1 MKIIRAL
8 VILVF
13 GLSIVGCEKEYLPSN
28 VKHSFFQ
35 CSFINYAWIYTNSGW
50 VIDQDGNLRFY
61 ENPQHWNF
69 PDNEGYITE
78 EKLLENLNS
87 CNNSNIS
94 VVSPENLAK
103 YNSMVSGAS
112 KGSMSK
118 PESRGADMGAISY
131 CCYWFD
137 ELKGKYKY
145 VLLSQTGDVY
155 TYNTSKS
162 SKRLDQW
169 LKSIQFE
176 R

>member
-1 MKIIRAL
+1 
-8 VILVF
+8 
-13 GLSIVGCEKEYLPSN
+13 
-28 VKHSFFQ
+28 
-35 CSFINYAWIYTNSGW
+35 
-50 VIDQDGNLRFY
+50 
-61 ENPQHWNF
+61 
-69 PDNEGYITE
+69 
-78 EKLLENLNS
+78 
-87 CNNSNIS
+87 
-94 VVSPENLAK
+94 
-103 YNSMVSGAS
+103 
-112 KGSMSK
+112 MSK